1 MGHVRQT
8 NFRLDLQ
15 HLFSVQVRILIFMI
29 TCHFCFNYQDGL
41 SHCKCIVWNEI
52 LEAREET
59 LYPPLCLEA
68 GRNYKVRL
76 EFKPGDKPTSSIL
89 IDSVKYINILLIYFL
104 MGKPCEKV
112 VL

>member
-1 MGHVRQT
+1 MVC
-8 NFRLDLQ
+8 
-15 HLFSVQVRILIFMI
+15 LIA
-29 TCHFCFNYQDGL
+29 
-41 SHCKCIVWNEI
+41 KCIVWNEI

-89 IDSVKYINILLIYFL
+89 IDSVKYIKHTFNLFL
-104 MGKPCEKV
+104 DGKNM
-112 VL
+112 